1 VIELIDRGLCLLEDS
16 QPARTS
22 ATA

>member
-1 VIELIDRGLCLLEDS
+1 VRCCETKYET

-22 ATA
+22 ATANAPGL